1 MRGITNVPLQPEARA
16 FSRGASPQAVRVS
29 TGRPTVRRS
38 RADVASVVDSTWS
51 PTARLGPKRQEI
63 VFGHA
68 VLCADALVLMAS
80 FLIAYMIRDGL
91 AWYGGLL
98 PLQSHV
104 WVIGLILPIWLVL
117 AQVMGLTES
126 STYLRARPPLVQTV
140 KVHAIS
146 GLLLLS
152 ALYLLRATDVSRL
165 FMQTFL
171 VIGGGAL
178 MLERIAIRA
187 SLGHLG
193 RHRPVHARRALI
205 IGTTPD
211 AARLHRL
218 LGHRPHWGAE
228 IIGFVTADPSSVH
241 HFSGLP
247 VLGTVDDFESVLER
261 HVLDEVVM
269 ADASLDRQSVERLA
283 QTCVERGLTFDA
295 LIRMPTT
302 TPARHHAEMLG
313 EGLYLMSLETAPQ
326 NPGMLFFKRVI
337 DVLGA
342 CVGLVLLTCA
352 FVIVAPLVRLESRG
366 PVIFRQKRIGRNGRF
381 FALYKFRTMRS
392 DAASQKAQLA
402 EANEMRGHLF
412 KIRND
417 PRVTLVGRFLRR
429 TYLDELP
436 QFWNVF
442 KGDMSLVGT
451 RPPTPDE
458 VARYSP
464 HHRRRLSVR
473 PGITGLWQI
482 TGNGRVRDFEEVVRL
497 DCDYIERW
505 SIWLD
510 LSILMRTCLTVARL
524 GGH

>member
-1 MRGITNVPLQPEARA
+1 MPLQPEVRA
-16 FSRGASPQAVRVS
+16 FSQTASSQAMTVPAAASPVRLA
-29 TGRPTVRRS
+29 RDR
-38 RADVASVVDSTWS
+38 DVPSVVDD
-51 PTARLGPKRQEI
+51 ARTSNAWLGPKRQEI

-68 VLCADALVLMAS
+68 VLCADALVLMGS
-80 FLIAYMIRDGL
+80 FLSAYMIRDGL

-98 PLQSHV
+98 PLRSHV

-117 AQVMGLTES
+117 ARVMGLTD
-126 STYLRARPPLVQTV
+126 STMYLQARPALVQTV

-165 FMQTFL
+165 FMQAFL
-171 VIGGGAL
+171 VTGGGAL

-187 SLGHLG
+187 SLAHLG
-193 RHRPVHARRALI
+193 KHRPVNARRLVI
-205 IGTTPD
+205 IGTTQD
-211 AARLHRL
+211 GARLQRL

-228 IIGFVTADPSSVH
+228 IVGFITANPSPAH

-247 VLGTVDDFESVLER
+247 ILGNVDEFETVLER
-261 HVLDEVVM
+261 HVLDEVVL
-269 ADASLDRQSVERLA
+269 ADASLGGQDVERLA

-295 LIRMPTT
+295 LVRMPTT

-313 EGLYLMSLETAPQ
+313 DGLYLMSLETAPQ
-326 NPGMLFFKRVI
+326 NPGLLFLKRAI
-337 DVLGA
+337 DILGA
-342 CVGLVLLTCA
+342 CAGMVILTCA
-352 FVIVAPLVRLESRG
+352 FIIVAPLVRLESRG
-366 PVIFRQKRIGRNGRF
+366 PIIFRQKRIGRNGRF
-381 FALYKFRTMRS
+381 FSLYKFRTMRS
-392 DAASQKAQLA
+392 DAASEKPQLL

-412 KIRND
+412 KMRND
-417 PRVTLVGRFLRR
+417 PRVTMVGRFLRR

-436 QFWNVF
+436 QLWNVL

-458 VARYSP
+458 VAHYSP

-482 TGNGRVRDFEEVVRL
+482 TGNGRVRDFEDVVRL

>member
-1 MRGITNVPLQPEARA
+1 MPRSHDVG
-16 FSRGASPQAVRVS
+16 
-29 TGRPTVRRS
+29 TGVEG
-38 RADVASVVDSTWS
+38 TWAHE
-51 PTARLGPKRQEI
+51 ARLGPKRQEI

-80 FLIAYMIRDGL
+80 FLIAYMVRDGL

-104 WVIGLILPIWLVL
+104 WVIGLILPIWLIL
-117 AQVMGLTES
+117 AQGMGLTES
-126 STYLRARPPLVQTV
+126 PTYLQARPPLVQTL

-171 VIGGGAL
+171 LIGSGAL

-187 SLGHLG
+187 TLGHLG
-193 RHRPVHARRALI
+193 RHRPGHARRVLI

-228 IIGFVTADPSSVH
+228 IVGFVTAGTAPLN

-247 VLGTVDDFESVLER
+247 VMGSIDDFESVLEEQ
-261 HVLDEVVM
+261 VLDEVVL
-269 ADASLDRQSVERLA
+269 ADGGLDRQSVDQLA

-295 LIRMPTT
+295 LVRMPTM

-326 NPGMLFFKRVI
+326 NPGMLFIKRAI
-337 DVLGA
+337 DLLGA
-342 CVGLVLLTCA
+342 CAGLVLLTAA
-352 FVIVAPLVRLESRG
+352 FVILAPLVRLESRG
-366 PVIFRQKRIGRNGRF
+366 PVIFRQRRIGRNGRY

-392 DAASQKAQLA
+392 DAASHKAQLTD
-402 EANEMRGHLF
+402 ANEMRGHLF

-417 PRVTLVGRFLRR
+417 PRITLVGRFLRK

-436 QFWNVF
+436 QFWNVL

-473 PGITGLWQI
+473 PGMTGLWQI
-482 TGNGRVRDFEEVVRL
+482 TGNGRVRDFEDVVRL

-510 LSILMRTCLTVARL
+510 LSILMRTCLTIARL

>member
-1 MRGITNVPLQPEARA
+1 
-16 FSRGASPQAVRVS
+16 VRK
-29 TGRPTVRRS
+29 
-38 RADVASVVDSTWS
+38 
-51 PTARLGPKRQEI
+51 ARLGPKRQEI

-80 FLIAYMIRDGL
+80 FLIAYMVRDGL

-104 WVIGLILPIWLVL
+104 WVIGLILPIWLML
-117 AQVMGLTES
+117 TQIMGLTES
-126 STYLRARPPLVQTV
+126 STYLRSRPPLVQTI
-140 KVHAIS
+140 KVHAMS

-171 VIGGGAL
+171 AIGGGAL

-187 SLGHLG
+187 TLGHLG
-193 RHRPVHARRALI
+193 RHRPSHARRVLI
-205 IGTTPD
+205 VGTTTD
-211 AARLHRL
+211 AARLQRL

-228 IIGFVTADPSSVH
+228 IVGFVTADPLPID

-247 VLGTVDDFESVLER
+247 VMGSVDDFESVLE
-261 HVLDEVVM
+261 HQVLDEVVL
-269 ADASLDRQSVERLA
+269 ADSSLDPHSVERLA

-295 LIRMPTT
+295 LVRMPTT

-326 NPGMLFFKRVI
+326 NPGMLFVKRAI
-337 DVLGA
+337 DIVGA
-342 CVGLVLLTCA
+342 CAGLVLLTAA

-366 PVIFRQKRIGRNGRF
+366 PVIFRQRRIGRNGRY

-392 DAASQKAQLA
+392 DATVQKAHLT
-402 EANEMRGHLF
+402 EANEMQGHLF

-417 PRVTLVGRFLRR
+417 PRVTGVGRLLRK

-436 QFWNVF
+436 QFWNVL

-473 PGITGLWQI
+473 PGMTGLWQI
-482 TGNGRVRDFEEVVRL
+482 TGNGRVRDFEDVVRL